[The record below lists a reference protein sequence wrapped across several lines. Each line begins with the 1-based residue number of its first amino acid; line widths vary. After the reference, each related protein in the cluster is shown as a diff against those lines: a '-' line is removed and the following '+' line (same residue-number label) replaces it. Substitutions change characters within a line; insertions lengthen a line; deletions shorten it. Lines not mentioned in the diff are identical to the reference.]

1 MVQSS
6 RTGADV
12 GKPHETLATLQQIRS
27 KLDEARTL
35 SRGLG
40 TPEEP
45 YNLEVTL
52 DTMIMGIDAQLG
64 ALENAGEPDPA

>member
-1 MVQSS
+1 MPKGS

-12 GKPHETLATLQQIRS
+12 GKPHETLDTLQQIRT

-35 SRGLG
+35 SQGLG

-52 DTMIMGIDAQLG
+52 DTIILGLDAQIG
-64 ALENAGEPDPA
+64 ALETAGEPDPA